1 MDDLLAH
8 SINHHGDR
16 HRLTDHLRG
25 TENLAQRFGAT
36 FSAGDLTG
44 YLGLVH
50 DVGKGYCTWQDGLLR
65 AEREGGRVGP
75 DHKCAG
81 THLAA
86 QSLPFQFAGVVE
98 GHHGGLLSNADLKN
112 LVKDLRSELPSYVR
126 EAITRVAALV
136 PQVERTS
143 PVPLP
148 SWVNR
153 TTPHG
158 EIELLIRMAYSAVVD
173 ADFLDT
179 RAHFANRAPHVRD
192 DADMEALARLFEIR
206 RKAAVAQRPASPVDA
221 IREDIYRQAIH
232 AADGERGI
240 YRLHIPTGGGKTFAG
255 AGFALR
261 HARRHGMRRVIVAV
275 PFISITQQN
284 ADVYRDMLD
293 PPTGLPNVLE
303 HHSSASPERGWAR
316 LAAENWDAPF
326 VITTTVQ
333 LFESLFARS
342 PARMRK
348 VHRLAGAVIVLDEV
362 QSLPDRLLVPIL
374 SALRTLTERF
384 GATVLLSSATQPEF
398 WATNAL
404 KGLPERAIIDAPEQ
418 LFASLRR
425 VRYQW
430 RNDVTLSNIAAEAAQ
445 HSRMLMVVNS
455 TKDANAVHRRLG
467 DDAYHLSTRM
477 TASHR
482 RETINEIRTRLKQ
495 DEDAKVQVISTSLI
509 EAGVD
514 LDFPTVYRAWTL
526 PESIQQAAGRCN
538 RDGHLEYGTTVVF
551 HPTDG
556 VQPYDRSYRMA
567 LSEARHRFGKNIADP
582 DDLEALGEYY
592 AARYRAQAGSHTT
605 DANGGLGEPIEGLRT
620 QLNFPA
626 VAEKF
631 RMIDDRTVSV
641 VVLHDELDPQT
652 RAQAQA
658 AIDLLRSG
666 RPTGP
671 ETLRTLQPHTANIPS
686 KEADAALANGQAITI
701 TDDLLQWTGL
711 YHCRRGIE
719 PPSSAQVD

>member
-8 SINHHGDR
+8 SSNRRGNR

-25 TENLAQRFGAT
+25 TESLAYRFG
-36 FSAGDLTG
+36 SAFGAADLAG

-50 DVGKGYCTWQDGLLR
+50 DVGKGYCSWQNGLLR
-65 AEREGGRVGP
+65 AESEGGRVGP
-75 DHKCAG
+75 DHKSAG

-86 QSLPFQFAGVVE
+86 KVLPFQFAGIVE
-98 GHHGGLLSNADLKN
+98 GHHGGLRNNADLKN
-112 LVKDLRSELPSYVR
+112 LLKELRSDLPAHVS

-136 PQVERTS
+136 PQIERTS
-143 PVPLP
+143 EVPLP
-148 SWVNR
+148 SWA
-153 TTPHG
+153 TPTAPHA
-158 EIELLIRMAYSAVVD
+158 EIDLLIRMAYSAVVD

-179 RAHFANRAPHVRD
+179 RAHFSSRAPRVRD
-192 DADMEALARLFEIR
+192 DADMEALAQLFEIR
-206 RKAAVAQRPASPVDA
+206 RKAALAQRLPSPVDT
-221 IREDIYRQAIH
+221 IREDIYQQAMQ

-255 AGFALR
+255 AGFALC

-293 PPTGLPNVLE
+293 PATGLPNVLE
-303 HHSSASPERGWAR
+303 HHSSANPERGWAR

-333 LFESLFARS
+333 LFESLFAHT

-348 VHRLAGAVIVLDEV
+348 LHRLAGAVIVLDEV

-374 SALRTLTERF
+374 SVLRTLTERF

-398 WATNAL
+398 WATNTL
-404 KGLPERAIIDAPEQ
+404 KGLPERTVIDAPAQ
-418 LFASLRR
+418 LFKSLRR
-425 VRYQW
+425 VRYEW
-430 RNDVTLSNIAAEAAQ
+430 RNNVTLTDIATEAAQ

-455 TKDANAVHRRLG
+455 TKDANAVHRHLG

-477 TASHR
+477 TAGHR
-482 RETINEIRTRLKQ
+482 RDTINEIRTRLKQ
-495 DEDAKVQVISTSLI
+495 DESAQVQVVSTSLI

-514 LDFPTVYRAWTL
+514 LDFPTVYRAWAL

-538 RDGHLEYGTTVVF
+538 RDGHLEYGTTIVF

-556 VQPYDRSYRMA
+556 AQPHDRPYQLA
-567 LSEARHRFGKNIADP
+567 LSEARHRFGKNMADP
-582 DDLEALGEYY
+582 DNLEALAEYY
-592 AARYRAQAGSHTT
+592 AARYSAQAGSHTT
-605 DANGGLGEPIEGLRT
+605 DTAGGLGEPIEKLRT
-620 QLNFPA
+620 QLHFPA
-626 VAEKF
+626 VAENF
-631 RMIDDRTVSV
+631 QMINDRTVSV
-641 VVLHDELDPQT
+641 VVLGDQLDSQT

-666 RPTGP
+666 QPTGP

-686 KEADAALANGQAITI
+686 KEADTALANRHATTI
-701 TDDLLQWTGL
+701 TDDLLQWTGA
-711 YHCRRGIE
+711 YHHRRGIE
-719 PPSSAQVD
+719 PPFSAQAH